1 MGSLSGKTALIT
13 GATGGLGREYAK
25 RLMEEG
31 ADVVLSD
38 LTTEELEKR
47 KEKLD
52 SRLADAPG
60 NVRGHV
66 AADVSTEDGCRL
78 LYEKSSEL
86 APGLDILINNAG
98 VITYGHFHEVP
109 PPRWEALMQVNLLA
123 PMRLSHLF
131 LKDMICRG
139 AGHIVFTCSV
149 AGFVATALGAPYS
162 TSKFGLRGFA
172 MAMAR
177 EVKPMG
183 VNVTVVYPFWVKTKL
198 LDSPSYGGAEVGKL
212 PDFFVE
218 NPSRV
223 VKAAVKGIK
232 KKRLHVY
239 PGPYAKLV
247 WQAAKLCPFTSR
259 QAH

>member
-1 MGSLSGKTALIT
+1 
-13 GATGGLGREYAK
+13 
-25 RLMEEG
+25 
-31 ADVVLSD
+31 
-38 LTTEELEKR
+38 
-47 KEKLD
+47 
-52 SRLADAPG
+52 
-60 NVRGHV
+60 
-66 AADVSTEDGCRL
+66 
-78 LYEKSSEL
+78 
-86 APGLDILINNAG
+86 
-98 VITYGHFHEVP
+98 
-109 PPRWEALMQVNLLA
+109 
-123 PMRLSHLF
+123 
-131 LKDMICRG
+131 
-139 AGHIVFTCSV
+139 
-149 AGFVATALGAPYS
+149 
-162 TSKFGLRGFA
+162 
-172 MAMAR
+172 
-177 EVKPMG
+177 MG